1 MGILS
6 NIFGSS
12 KNTETIV
19 NGAVSGLDKIFFTK
33 EEKAEAN
40 ERLADW
46 YLKYLSAT
54 QPQNLARRLIA
65 MVIVSL
71 WALLVLLGIVSFAIE
86 TFWFVGEDGE
96 AVIALFIFE
105 TMNELVHQPFMM
117 IMGFYFL
124 AHIVR
129 TYQKGKK

>member
-12 KNTETIV
+12 KNAETIV
-19 NGAVSGLDKIFFTK
+19 TGAAKGLDALFFTK
-33 EEKAEAN
+33 EEKAQAN
-40 ERLADW
+40 QKLADW
-46 YLKYLSAT
+46 YLQYLAAT
-54 QPQNLARRLIA
+54 QPQNLARRLLA
-65 MVIVSL
+65 LIVALL
-71 WALLVLLGIVSFAIE
+71 WAVLILFGIGIRWHSYE
-86 TFWFVGEDGE
+86 MSDFV
-96 AVIALFIFE
+96 FK

-129 TYQKGKK
+129 TYQNGKK